1 MALSARIPS
10 TILTNKFIPEIY
22 LNQVIDAAK
31 SNLVNLDAV
40 NTEWTAGKLKGNV
53 FYITKTNIVTASE
66 VVVNTKGSALN
77 PFNTTGVTVTMNQ
90 WFQAPIDIDD
100 MSEWQ
105 SHIAVEAYAVKES
118 AYAIALA
125 IDTYVSSFYSTLNA
139 DTVLGSDGSAITD
152 DILITAMET
161 LDEADAKRDGGRSL
175 ILDPSGVAD
184 MMKFDKFV
192 SADYVSLGAVA
203 NGVIGKNHPIYG
215 CTVRVTNNLT
225 AATTGNY
232 QVMLHKDAIAAKVQ
246 MENAWVWAYKDLH
259 TTRYHSEAL
268 YGVSEAQD
276 AFGIPFYSRK
286 K

>member
-10 TILTNKFIPEIY
+10 TILTNLFVPTIY
-22 LNQVIDAAK
+22 LNKVIDAAK

-40 NTEWTAGKLKGNV
+40 NTEWTSGKLKGNV
-53 FYITKTNIVTASE
+53 FYITKTNVVTASE

-77 PFNTTGVTVTMNQ
+77 PFNTTGVTVTMDQ

-105 SHIAVEAYAVKES
+105 SHIDVENYAMKES
-118 AYAIALA
+118 AYAIQEK

-139 DTVLGSDGSAITD
+139 STVKGTDGAALTD
-152 DILITAMET
+152 DVLIECMET
-161 LDEADAKRDGGRSL
+161 LDEANAPRDGNRSL

-203 NGVIGKNHPIYG
+203 NGIIGKSHPIYG

-225 AATTGNY
+225 ATTTGNY
-232 QVMLHKDAIAAKVQ
+232 CVMMHKDAIAAKVQ
-246 MENAWVWAYKDLH
+246 IENVWVWAFKDLH

-268 YGVSEAQD
+268 FGVSEAQD